1 MDRAS
6 ADPLHSTPG
15 VYLRELLQKAV
26 DAIAARRAVDP
37 SAQASVVIEPAEQ
50 AGGTFRITDTGVGL
64 TEPEVLLLGAALPAC
79 FLVAAEVRVLTR
91 SVRGGGTVDWTGYPD
106 GRYELRAAVEE
117 LSEPGTTV
125 SLVPRPRMRHW
136 LAERAVR
143 DLAAHYGSLLP
154 VEVTVAGSR
163 ITDGEP
169 PWLRRYDEPSE
180 RAAALSEYAEREFGF
195 TPFDV
200 VDLDVP
206 AAGLGGVA
214 FVLPTA
220 DPAGRAGHRVYLHR
234 MLLADGGPQLLPP
247 WAGFARCVVD
257 TTQLRPTA
265 SREALYEDV
274 LLTSTRQALAAQLRN
289 WLLRLEPAALHG
301 FLQAHH
307 RGVLALARED
317 DAVLRLLD
325 GSWPLETNFGP
336 QTLADLRR
344 HDEEILYTRSV
355 DAFRDVAA
363 VAAVQGVTLVNSGDG
378 GAEVLRRVAELDA
391 TVKVRELEPSELLPT
406 VEPPEPATAQ
416 RLRAF
421 VRVAEGV
428 LRRQRCAVVPAEFDP
443 PEVPALYRPAD
454 GPQGVRGS
462 SPGRGVGAGP
472 PQLRPQLLLNLRNP
486 LVRTVTE
493 LSDPNLAGLGVQAL
507 YGQALLQGHQPLRPE
522 DSVLLTRVLSGLL
535 TRGVS

>member
-1 MDRAS
+1 MDRAA
-6 ADPLHSTPG
+6 ADPLHSSPG
-15 VYLRELLQKAV
+15 VYLRELLQIAV
-26 DAIAARRAVDP
+26 DAISARRAVEP

-50 AGGTFRITDTGVGL
+50 AGGTLRITDTGAGL
-64 TEPEVLLLGAALPAC
+64 TEPEVRELGAALPAC

-91 SVRGGGTVDWTGYPD
+91 SLRGGGTVDWTGYPD
-106 GRYELRAAVEE
+106 GRCEVRAAVEE

-136 LAERAVR
+136 LAERAVH
-143 DLAAHYGSLLP
+143 DLARHYGSLLP
-154 VEVTVAGSR
+154 VDVTVAGSR
-163 ITDGEP
+163 ITGDV
-169 PWLRRYDEPSE
+169 LD
-180 RAAALSEYAEREFGF
+180 AAYAEREFGF
-195 TPFDV
+195 TPFDI

-206 AAGLGGVA
+206 AAGLTGVA

-220 DPAGRAGHRVYLHR
+220 DPAGHRVYLRR
-234 MLLADGGPQLLPP
+234 MLLADGVPQLLPP

-274 LLTSTRQALAAQLRN
+274 LLTSTRLALAAQLRN
-289 WLLRLEPAALHG
+289 WLLRLEPPALHD
-301 FLQAHH
+301 FLQVHH

-317 DAVLRLLD
+317 DAMLRLLD

-344 HDEEILYTRSV
+344 HDEEILHTPNV
-355 DAFRDVAA
+355 DAFRDLAA

-454 GPQGVRGS
+454 GP
-462 SPGRGVGAGP
+462 
-472 PQLRPQLLLNLRNP
+472 RPQLLLNLRNP
-486 LVRTVTE
+486 LVRTVTA

-507 YGQALLQGHQPLRPE
+507 YGQALLQGHRPLRPE
-522 DSVLLTRVLSGLL
+522 DSLLLTRVLSGLL

>member
-1 MDRAS
+1 MDRAA
-6 ADPLHSTPG
+6 ADPLHSSPG
-15 VYLRELLQKAV
+15 VYLRELLQNAV

-50 AGGTFRITDTGVGL
+50 AGGTLRVTDTGAGL
-64 TEPEVLLLGAALPAC
+64 TEPEVRELAAALPAC

-91 SVRGGGTVDWTGYPD
+91 SVHDGRTVDWTGFPD
-106 GRYELRAAVEE
+106 GRFEVRAAVEE

-143 DLAAHYGSLLP
+143 DLAQHYGSLLP
-154 VEVTVAGSR
+154 VDVTVAGSR
-163 ITDGEP
+163 ITGDV
-169 PWLRRYDEPSE
+169 LD
-180 RAAALSEYAEREFGF
+180 AAYAEREFGF
-195 TPFDV
+195 TPFDI
-200 VDLDVP
+200 VDLHVP
-206 AAGLGGVA
+206 AAGLAGVA

-220 DPAGRAGHRVYLHR
+220 DLAGRAGHRVYLHR
-234 MLLADGGPQLLPP
+234 MLLADGVPQLLPP
-247 WAGFARCVVD
+247 WASFARCVVD
-257 TTQLRPTA
+257 TAQLRPTA
-265 SREALYEDV
+265 SREGLYEDV
-274 LLTSTRQALAAQLRN
+274 LLTSTRLALAAQLRN
-289 WLLRLEPAALHG
+289 WLLRLEPPVLHD
-301 FLQAHH
+301 FLQVHH

-344 HDEEILYTRSV
+344 HDEEILHTPNV
-355 DAFRDVAA
+355 DVFRDLAA

-378 GAEVLRRVAELDA
+378 GAEVLQRVAELDA

-443 PEVPALYRPAD
+443 PEVAALYRPAD
-454 GPQGVRGS
+454 GE
-462 SPGRGVGAGP
+462 
-472 PQLRPQLLLNLRNP
+472 PQLLLNLRNP

-507 YGQALLQGHQPLRPE
+507 YGQALLQGHRPLRPE
-522 DSVLLTRVLSGLL
+522 DGVLLTRVLSGLL